1 MRGCQELF
9 KSFFGRKPLRGRELR
24 RAGSL
29 PRKSLGGNDLRR
41 KQSGDF
47 GVILLDKF
55 RNLGIKRVGA
65 RDQNAADYFPDGKLI
80 AFGPVASPR
89 HGITFAIKFNNA
101 IQFFVEVGF
110 YEFHFLTLIG
120 KSMMPTIIPRI
131 FHNFN
136 ENLKLFL

>member
-41 KQSGDF
+41 EQSGGF
-47 GVILLDKF
+47 GKILLDKF
-55 RNLGIKRVGA
+55 RDLGIKLMGV

-89 HGITFAIKFNNA
+89 HGITFAVKHNDA
-101 IQFFVEVGF
+101 IQFFVKVGV
-110 YEFHFLTLIG
+110 
-120 KSMMPTIIPRI
+120 
-131 FHNFN
+131 
-136 ENLKLFL
+136 